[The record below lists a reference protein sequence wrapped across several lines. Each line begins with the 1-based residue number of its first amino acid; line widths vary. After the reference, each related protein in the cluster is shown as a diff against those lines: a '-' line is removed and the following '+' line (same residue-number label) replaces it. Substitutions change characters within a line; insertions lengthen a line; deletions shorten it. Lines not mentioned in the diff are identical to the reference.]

1 MVMLTTHLTLTMSK
15 KVTLVRFTDAQ
26 SLSRTCPISTRIR
39 PWEVSV
45 GTHLRWLLLSL
56 LSTLLVKPPLRVL
69 ITLELFLGITNVK
82 ILSMVQLKMLV
93 SKVSTTEEVSKVE
106 LTSTKTTPAGIL
118 FHATTYS
125 SGF

>member
-1 MVMLTTHLTLTMSK
+1 MSK

-26 SLSRTCPISTRIR
+26 SLSRICPISTRIR

-106 LTSTKTTPAGIL
+106 LTSTKTTPARIL
-118 FHATTYS
+118 FRATTYS